1 MDCVVIAGGRPD
13 PDDPLFTYTE
23 GKPKALLSL
32 NGQPMLAHVL
42 QALND
47 ACQVDTIVVVGMI
60 EEEGA
65 AAIRHLPASQPVI
78 FLADQGSIVANA
90 RRGLEWL
97 EANRPGNSELL
108 LSTADI
114 PLLTGEIVDAFV
126 EQCRPFDRLAYY
138 NMVTKETMEARFPHS
153 NRTFV
158 RLREAEV
165 AGGDL
170 FLAQSD
176 ILYTNQALWEAL
188 TNARKHAWQLA
199 RIVGFRTLFKL
210 LLHRLSLAEVEQLA
224 TQLLGAPIRILTSP
238 YPELAMDADKP
249 EQVDLLRRQ
258 LSGE

>member
-1 MDCVVIAGGRPD
+1 MDCIVIAGGRPD
-13 PDDPLFTYTE
+13 PDDPLYPYTQ

-42 QALND
+42 QALQD
-47 ACQVDTIVVVGMI
+47 ARQVDTIVVVGI
-60 EEEGA
+60 TGEEGA
-65 AAIRHLPASQPVI
+65 GAVQSLPAAQAVI
-78 FLADQGSIVANA
+78 FLPDQGSIVGNA

-97 EANRPGNSELL
+97 AANRPGGSEVLI
-108 LSTADI
+108 STADI
-114 PLLTGEIVDAFV
+114 PLLTGAIVDAFV
-126 EQCRPFDRLAYY
+126 DQCRPFDRLAYY
-138 NMVTKETMEARFPHS
+138 NVVTKETMEARFPHS

-158 RLREAEV
+158 RLKDTQI

-170 FLAQSD
+170 NLAQLK

-199 RIVGFRTLFKL
+199 RIVGPRTLLKFL
-210 LLHRLSLAEVEQLA
+210 FHRLSLADVEALA
-224 TQLLGAPIRILTSP
+224 QRMFGAPIRVITSP

-249 EQVDLLRRQ
+249 AQFDLLRRH

>member
-1 MDCVVIAGGRPD
+1 MDCIVIAGGRPD
-13 PDDPLFTYTE
+13 PDDPLFPYTQ

-32 NGQPMLAHVL
+32 AGQPMLAHVL
-42 QALND
+42 RAFHD
-47 ACQVDTIVVVGMI
+47 AQEVDTIVVVGI
-60 EEEGA
+60 AEAEGIA
-65 AAIRHLPASQPVI
+65 VTKDLPSSQPVI
-78 FLADQGSIVANA
+78 FLQDQGSIVANA

-97 EANRPGNSELL
+97 AANRPGNSELL

-114 PLLTGEIVDAFV
+114 PLLTGHIVDAFV
-126 EQCRPFDRLAYY
+126 DQCRPFDRLAYY
-138 NMVTKETMEARFPHS
+138 NLVTKETMEARFPHS

-170 FLAQSD
+170 FLVQSG

-188 TNARKHAWQLA
+188 TDARKNAWQLA
-199 RIVGFRTLFKL
+199 RIVGFRTLLKL

-224 TQLLGAPIRILTSP
+224 TQLLGAPIRILTNP

-249 EQVDLLRRQ
+249 EQVDQLRRQ